1 MRDERRYDWMEKGDF
16 LEDVSPDEEV
26 VISQVS
32 QYDSLMDYAAGVFQD
47 TGFRPVYEFEDDQG
61 FGLMYEASNSAVA
74 LSEMDGQIGITHFR
88 FDSSVDGKAET
99 VRRGLTEGFGM
110 REWEDIELG
119 VHGNYG
125 PDQAAVKLS
134 RIIEQEK

>member
-47 TGFRPVYEFEDDQG
+47 TVFRPVYEFEDDQG
-61 FGLMYEASNSAVA
+61 FGLMYEA
-74 LSEMDGQIGITHFR
+74 
-88 FDSSVDGKAET
+88 
-99 VRRGLTEGFGM
+99 
-110 REWEDIELG
+110 
-119 VHGNYG
+119 
-125 PDQAAVKLS
+125 
-134 RIIEQEK
+134 